1 MGVKGAKSPSVR
13 WGMDGPLQKIFNSQ
27 KEISVPP
34 NLEKEGLSPWNVGE
48 TPGDEKAS
56 AMRDGIPAVFQ
67 A

>member
-1 MGVKGAKSPSVR
+1 M
-13 WGMDGPLQKIFNSQ
+13 
-27 KEISVPP
+27 P
-34 NLEKEGLSPWNVGE
+34 NLEKNERLSPRGAGE